1 MASPCVNPYLGAIEP
16 KYLCTIKHLTLTD
29 FFLFLCS
36 LIASLVLAQDSVK
49 CVLSESEAPFTSAGP
64 VVSPF
69 VNPYLGAIQPVV
81 SMYLSA
87 PCSP

>member
-1 MASPCVNPYLGAIEP
+1 MHYKTPHSYSFFFFPLFPY
-16 KYLCTIKHLTLTD
+16 
-29 FFLFLCS
+29 
-36 LIASLVLAQDSVK
+36 ASLVLAQDSVK

-69 VNPYLGAIQPVV
+69 VNPYFGAIQPVV